1 MTSSTVG
8 SVHLFELV
16 HAILI
21 LEHINFSE
29 TPLVSRSDNEV
40 EVFAAHSEDVS
51 AKIPLEQV
59 KANFNIKPYS
69 EVDCCH
75 PYGPRNKRPHALEDH
90 LISPEIKDE
99 ANARHGEEETQVAD
113 LAGLVPIQ

>member
-1 MTSSTVG
+1 MACSTVG

-16 HAILI
+16 HAILS

-59 KANFNIKPYS
+59 KADFNIKPYS
-69 EVDCCH
+69 EVDGCH
-75 PYGPRNKRPHALEDH
+75 PYRPRRKRPHALEDH
-90 LISPEIKDE
+90 LVSPEFKDE
-99 ANARHGEEETQVAD
+99 ANARYGEEETQVAD